1 MGGGGSMV
9 MVVIAMVETGSYLGG
24 QIKGT
29 VGQRQRQFRT
39 VLAEGRRSLE
49 RQFR

>member
-1 MGGGGSMV
+1 
-9 MVVIAMVETGSYLGG
+9 MVVVVITMVETGSYLGG
-24 QIKGT
+24 QIKGS
-29 VGQRQRQFRT
+29 VGQRQREFRT